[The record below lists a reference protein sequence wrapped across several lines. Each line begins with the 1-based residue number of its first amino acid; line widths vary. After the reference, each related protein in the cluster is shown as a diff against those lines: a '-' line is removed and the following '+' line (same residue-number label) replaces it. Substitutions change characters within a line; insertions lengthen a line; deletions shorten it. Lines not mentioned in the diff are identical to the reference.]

1 MSGAGAA
8 GANGGTFDPS
18 PVTKIDVKRKTMFKL
33 KSSIKNLI
41 NQNKKVLKKFAFE
54 MKWLQ

>member
-8 GANGGTFDPS
+8 GADGRTFDPS

-33 KSSIKNLI
+33 KSSINNLI
-41 NQNKKVLKKFAFE
+41 NQDGKVSKKFEFKG
-54 MKWLQ
+54 KW

>member
-1 MSGAGAA
+1 MSEAGAA

-41 NQNKKVLKKFAFE
+41 NQNEKSVKKICI
-54 MKWLQ
+54 

>member
-1 MSGAGAA
+1 MNGAGAA

-41 NQNKKVLKKFAFE
+41 NQNEKVLKKFAFE
-54 MKWLQ
+54 MK